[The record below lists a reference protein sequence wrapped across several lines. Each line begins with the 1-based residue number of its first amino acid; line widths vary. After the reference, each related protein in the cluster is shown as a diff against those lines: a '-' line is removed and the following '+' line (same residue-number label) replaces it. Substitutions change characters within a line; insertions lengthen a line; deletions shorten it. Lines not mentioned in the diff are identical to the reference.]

1 MGQQAFRTNR
11 TSRSLATYAF
21 WASSVE
27 VPLTESQASLDPT
40 PTTNK
45 WKQGL
50 VSGRQRIGLGYM
62 GVSGIGHPTM
72 ARCQAVKDGRLA
84 HIN

>member
-27 VPLTESQASLDPT
+27 VPLAESQASLDAT
-40 PTTNK
+40 PTEQMETRF
-45 WKQGL
+45 
-50 VSGRQRIGLGYM
+50 S
-62 GVSGIGHPTM
+62 
-72 ARCQAVKDGRLA
+72 
-84 HIN
+84 